1 MSIAAP
7 PDHADDRLLRANPE
21 RFGVRLVDDRLRVEG
36 VDLAAIA
43 AAVDTPCY
51 VYGASFIE
59 AQYRGLRDALAG
71 RPSLLCYAVKANSS
85 QAILRL
91 LAREGAGADIVS
103 GGELARALAAGFA
116 PEKIVFSGVGKRD
129 DEIDAAIAAQ
139 IRAIHAES
147 IEELERIAARA
158 REAGVVARVALRV
171 NPDIDPETHPYLA
184 TGLRETKFGIA
195 MADAQAVAERVVAEP
210 ALRLVG
216 LTCHIGSQIMDAAP
230 FLAALGRMRG
240 LITAIGAVAPLEY
253 VDLGGGLGIPY
264 GVEEPRVD
272 VKSFGAELVAAT
284 RDLDIE
290 LLLEPGRYLVGNAGV
305 LLTRVVN
312 GKESGGKRFVIV
324 DAAMNDL
331 IRPALYE
338 AYHAIVPATL
348 PGPEVPR
355 IMADVVGPV
364 CECGDFFA
372 RDREMAPPASGELL
386 VILSAGAYGM
396 TMASNYNTRP
406 LAPEVMVRGDSFAV
420 TRPRRSV
427 AALIGEESIP
437 GWLE

>member
-1 MSIAAP
+1 MTTHAHHDV
-7 PDHADDRLLRANPE
+7 PDHLLLAGNPE
-21 RFGVRLVDDRLRVEG
+21 RFGVRVVDGEVHVEG
-36 VDLAAIA
+36 TSVAAIA
-43 AAVDTPCY
+43 EAVDTPCY
-51 VYGASFIE
+51 VYGAAHVRRQF
-59 AQYRGLRDALAG
+59 AGLRGALIG
-71 RPSLLCYAVKANSS
+71 RRSLVCYAVKANSS

-116 PEKIVFSGVGKRD
+116 PSTIVFSGVGKRS
-129 DEIDAAIAAQ
+129 DEIDAAITAQ

-147 IEELERIAARA
+147 IEEVDRIAARA
-158 REAGVVARVALRV
+158 RALGVVAPVALRV
-171 NPDIDPETHPYLA
+171 NPDIDPDTHPYLA
-184 TGLRETKFGIA
+184 TGLRKTKFGIPMQGA
-195 MADAQAVAERVVAEP
+195 LELALQVARTEG
-210 ALRLVG
+210 LRLVG
-216 LTCHIGSQIMDAAP
+216 LTCHIGSQIMDAQP
-230 FLAALGRMRG
+230 FLDSLARLRPVIDSLARANISLDY
-240 LITAIGAVAPLEY
+240 L
-253 VDLGGGLGIPY
+253 DLGGGLGIPY

-272 VKSFGAELVAAT
+272 IKTYGADLVAAT

-305 LLTRVVN
+305 LLTRAVN
-312 GKESGGKRFVIV
+312 GKESGGKHFVIV

-372 RDREMAPPASGELL
+372 RDREMAPVVSGELL
-386 VILSAGAYGM
+386 VILSAGA
-396 TMASNYNTRP
+396 
-406 LAPEVMVRGDSFAV
+406 
-420 TRPRRSV
+420 
-427 AALIGEESIP
+427 
-437 GWLE
+437 

>member
-1 MSIAAP
+1 
-7 PDHADDRLLRANPE
+7 
-21 RFGVRLVDDRLRVEG
+21 
-36 VDLAAIA
+36 
-43 AAVDTPCY
+43 
-51 VYGASFIE
+51 
-59 AQYRGLRDALAG
+59 
-71 RPSLLCYAVKANSS
+71 
-85 QAILRL
+85 
-91 LAREGAGADIVS
+91 
-103 GGELARALAAGFA
+103 
-116 PEKIVFSGVGKRD
+116 
-129 DEIDAAIAAQ
+129 
-139 IRAIHAES
+139 
-147 IEELERIAARA
+147 
-158 REAGVVARVALRV
+158 
-171 NPDIDPETHPYLA
+171 
-184 TGLRETKFGIA
+184 
-195 MADAQAVAERVVAEP
+195 
-210 ALRLVG
+210 
-216 LTCHIGSQIMDAAP
+216 MDAAP
-230 FLAALGRMRG
+230 FLAALDRMRG
-240 LITAIGAVAPLEY
+240 LIAAIGAKAPLEY

-272 VKSFGAELVAAT
+272 IKAFGADLVAAT

-312 GKESGGKRFVIV
+312 GKESGGKHFVIV

-348 PGPEVPR
+348 PGPAVPR

-396 TMASNYNTRP
+396 TMASNYNSRP

-420 TRPRRSV
+420 TRPRRTI
-427 AALIGEESIP
+427 AALIGEETVPS
-437 GWLE
+437 WLE